1 MDTKSKTTLW
11 LLGQSPPLID
21 CVAEHNFVG
30 AYPPTR
36 GQIILQY
43 FGYHKYHQGN
53 TKLQSSTSE
62 SIKLVVQD
70 VQNWWAKT
78 GIPTK
83 TNCAMEKMILHDI
96 DEYKLRKKNKN
107 RKTKT
112 KETKKYQFLCK
123 MKQTFWAVQ
132 PSYESQLKKW
142 QQQLKNL
149 LEMEAAGNTRQKA

>member
-1 MDTKSKTTLW
+1 MDTKSKTALW

-21 CVAEHNFVG
+21 CVGEPNFVN
-30 AYPPTR
+30 AYSPTR

-43 FGYHKYHQGN
+43 FGYHKYYQAN

-62 SIKLVVQD
+62 SITLVVLD

-83 TNCAMEKMILHDI
+83 TNRAMKKMISHDI
-96 DEYKLRKKNKN
+96 DKYKLQKKIRN

-112 KETKKYQFLCK
+112 EETKRDQFLCK
-123 MKQTFWAVQ
+123 MKQTFWAVHQ
-132 PSYESQLKKW
+132 VM
-142 QQQLKNL
+142 NL
-149 LEMEAAGNTRQKA
+149 N